1 MTEIGLEVLAP
12 LEISLFCGL
21 RPFLQFLTGLAS
33 NGMSGY
39 IKNWL
44 LFNLKEFEGISR
56 CKYFVRHIIL

>member
-1 MTEIGLEVLAP
+1 MAQNRHALAARPAGGDFDLSPPEVLAP

-39 IKNWL
+39 IK
-44 LFNLKEFEGISR
+44 S
-56 CKYFVRHIIL
+56 

>member
-1 MTEIGLEVLAP
+1 MTEIEPEVFAP

-33 NGMSGY
+33 NGMSSY

-44 LFNLKEFEGISR
+44 LSNLKKFEGISR
-56 CKYFVRHIIL
+56 

>member
-56 CKYFVRHIIL
+56 